1 MTEKTKARVD
11 IQEHGM
17 NRDGTKTSSD
27 RRLFMQLQVFGGC
40 TNKNALVE
48 ELERRSVE
56 AVVYQDVN
64 DPRGVGIL
72 TMDEDPRF
80 FATTAA
86 ELFNSP
92 PFETLSMKKE
102 FTMFGRSYSSGYEP
116 NLENWLVSKPRRT
129 ALNPHWPWALWYP
142 LRRTGE
148 FSALPAEEQKGILRE
163 HGMIGRSYA
172 EEDLAHDIRLAC
184 HGIDVNDN
192 EFLIGLVGKD
202 LFPLSH
208 LVQRMRK
215 TRQTSKYIQ
224 SMGPFFV
231 GHAVWQSQAADGVD

>member
-1 MTEKTKARVD
+1 MTEKTKAGVD

-17 NRDGTKTSSD
+17 DRDGTKTSTD
-27 RRLFMQLQVFGGC
+27 RRLFMQLQVFGEC
-40 TNKNALVE
+40 TDKKAIVQ
-48 ELERRSVE
+48 ELERQSVE
-56 AVVYQDVN
+56 GVVYQDVN

-72 TMDEDPRF
+72 TMGEDPAV
-80 FATTAA
+80 FATKAT

-92 PFETLSMKKE
+92 PFELLPMKSE

-116 NLENWLVSKPRRT
+116 NLEDWLVSKPRKT
-129 ALNPHWPWALWYP
+129 ALNPDWPWAIWYP
-142 LRRTGE
+142 LRRKGE
-148 FSALPAEEQKGILRE
+148 FAALPEKEQKGILRE

-172 EEDLAHDIRLAC
+172 EDDLAHDIRLAC
-184 HGIDVNDN
+184 HGIDTNDN

-215 TRQTSKYIQ
+215 TQQTSKYIQ

-231 GHAVWQSQAADGVD
+231 GHVVWQSALG

>member
-1 MTEKTKARVD
+1 MTEKTKAGVD
-11 IQEHGM
+11 IQEHGTD
-17 NRDGTKTSSD
+17 RDGTKTSTD
-27 RRLFMQLQVFGGC
+27 RRLFMQLQVFGEC
-40 TNKNALVE
+40 TDKKTLVQE
-48 ELERRSVE
+48 IERRSVE
-56 AVVYQDVN
+56 GVIYQDVN
-64 DPRGVGIL
+64 DPRAVGVL
-72 TMDEDPRF
+72 TMNEDPGF

-86 ELFNSP
+86 ELFNSK
-92 PFETLSMKKE
+92 PFEALPMKQE

-116 NLENWLVSKPRRT
+116 NLEEWLVQKPRKT
-129 ALNPHWPWALWYP
+129 ALNPDWPWAVWYP

-148 FSALPAEEQKGILRE
+148 FATLGAEEQKGILRE
-163 HGMIGRSYA
+163 HGTIGRGYA

-184 HGIDVNDN
+184 HGIDANDN

-231 GHAVWQSQAADGVD
+231 GHVVWQSAV